1 MTRRNNK
8 RNNRR
13 NSRQRNNTPE
23 LPPFAQMLFGAIVG
37 KGVDMIAK
45 KMAENAEEETP
56 DIHAEGISNQD
67 VTNINN
73 GKATLSKLRIP
84 ADGSAVEYPIPD
96 NLQFFFDEEGKLM
109 VRKKIE
115 GDAEVPSKEEGNP
128 ITYNDVCKSLFFD
141 KKTYWLGNSQIG
153 SMPKG
158 GTYYPDINNCTSK
171 AQAKRLIAFNKLQ
184 NIAKYLNDGWKP
196 NLDDTLQEK
205 FYIASEGLGEAESDF
220 PIDLIKHYGVYCQV
234 DEPVYPT
241 SIYFKSSK
249 VAHDAVLLIG
259 EESLNDLFSTD
270 W

>member
-1 MTRRNNK
+1 MTRRNDK

-13 NSRQRNNTPE
+13 NRQRNNTPE

-45 KMAENAEEETP
+45 KMAENAEQETP

-96 NLQFFFDEEGKLM
+96 NLQFFFAEDGKLM
-109 VRKKIE
+109 VRQKIE
-115 GDAEVPSKEEGNP
+115 GDENPTDAGEGKP
-128 ITYNDVCKSLFFD
+128 ITYDDILKELYLN
-141 KKTYWLGNSQIG
+141 KTAYWACGEKAIAQRIQS
-153 SMPKG
+153 SREHK
-158 GTYYPDINNCTSK
+158 DSVNCTSE
-171 AQAKRLIAFNKLQ
+171 AQARRMAAFNKLQ
-184 NIAKYLNDGWKP
+184 NIAKYLNNGWKP
-196 NLDDTLQEK
+196 K
-205 FYIASEGLGEAESDF
+205 FGCNEENWAIVKGEEGFVPRYNMRTNDGS
-220 PIDLIKHYGVYCQV
+220 V
-234 DEPVYPT
+234 
-241 SIYFKSSK
+241 YFKSY
-249 VAHDAVLLIG
+249 DLVLEAIRLMG

>member
-8 RNNRR
+8 
-13 NSRQRNNTPE
+13 RNNTPE

-84 ADGSAVEYPIPD
+84 ADGSAVEFPIPD
-96 NLQFFFDEEGKLM
+96 NLQFFFNEEGKLM
-109 VRKKIE
+109 VRQKIE
-115 GDAEVPSKEEGNP
+115 GDAEAPSKKEGNP

-141 KKTYWLGNSQIG
+141 KKTYWLGNCQIG

-171 AQAKRLIAFNKLQ
+171 AQVKRLIAFNKLM
-184 NIAKYLNDGWKP
+184 NIAKYLNGDWKP
-196 NLDDTLQEK
+196 NFDGNQTNWN
-205 FYIASEGLGEAESDF
+205 I
-220 PIDLIKHYGVYCQV
+220 IKDNGTFIVMHTMMQNKACV
-234 DEPVYPT
+234 
-241 SIYFKSSK
+241 YFKSENLTK
-249 VAHDAVLLIG
+249 EAIRLMG

>member
-1 MTRRNNK
+1 MTRRNDK

-13 NSRQRNNTPE
+13 NRQRNNTPE

-96 NLQFFFDEEGKLM
+96 NLQFFFADDGKLM
-109 VRKKIE
+109 VRQKIE
-115 GDAEVPSKEEGNP
+115 GEEKHTNDAEEGKH
-128 ITYNDVCKSLFFD
+128 ITYNDILKELYLN
-141 KKTYWLGNSQIG
+141 KTAYWACGEKAISQRKQRSG
-153 SMPKG
+153 EHKDSV
-158 GTYYPDINNCTSK
+158 NCTSE
-171 AQAKRLIAFNKLQ
+171 AQARRTAAFNKLQ
-184 NIAKYLNDGWKP
+184 NIAKYLNNGWKP
-196 NLDDTLQEK
+196 NFDDGSYK
-205 FYIASEGLGEAESDF
+205 WGIV
-220 PIDLIKHYGVYCQV
+220 K
-234 DEPVYPT
+234 DENKYYSRYNILT
-241 SIYFKSSK
+241 NDGSSYFKN
-249 VAHDAVLLIG
+249 ADLANEAIRLMG

>member
-1 MTRRNNK
+1 MTRRNDK

-13 NSRQRNNTPE
+13 NRQRNNTPE

-96 NLQFFFDEEGKLM
+96 NLQFFFAEDGKLM
-109 VRKKIE
+109 VRKKTEHETAPDDKE
-115 GDAEVPSKEEGNP
+115 GKP
-128 ITYNDVCKSLFFD
+128 ITYDDICKDLFYNKDAYYLDESNKISSWAMTSSNYNDFD
-141 KKTYWLGNSQIG
+141 
-153 SMPKG
+153 
-158 GTYYPDINNCTSK
+158 NCTSI
-171 AQAKRLIAFNKLQ
+171 AQAKRMIAFNKLQ
-184 NIAKYLNDGWKP
+184 NIAKYLNKGWKP
-196 NLDDTLQEK
+196 NFK
-205 FYIASEGLGEAESDF
+205 YHSKNWYIYKDILFRVTFNYTTNQGT
-220 PIDLIKHYGVYCQV
+220 V
-234 DEPVYPT
+234 
-241 SIYFKSSK
+241 YFKN
-249 VAHDAVLLIG
+249 ADLA
-259 EESLNDLFSTD
+259 EEAIQLMGKDSLNDLFSTD